1 MRRAAALAAAVA
13 SAIAAAPAAA
23 APVTEVA
30 GSGQVLAALS
40 YDQSRQGYSGLRV
53 TVARA
58 GRVLVGQ
65 ALPTGC
71 GADPCPV
78 APAHRAAGRRSVN
91 VRDLDRDGEPEAIV
105 DLFTGGAHCC
115 TVSFIWSFDAATGG
129 YRRLRHNW
137 LDAGYRL
144 VDLGR
149 DRSLELRSRD
159 ARFAYAFS
167 SYAESYLPV
176 RVLRF
181 RRGKLADVSRRFPRL
196 LRADARSAL
205 RLYRRHRGGRI
216 NVRGMLA
223 AYAAD
228 RYRLGSRRAARR
240 TLFRALRRGDLG
252 PAFAFDTGP
261 FGRAYIG
268 RLDRFLRRLGYAR
281 R

>member
-1 MRRAAALAAAVA
+1 MRRAAVLSALLVAV
-13 SAIAAAPAAA
+13 AAAPAAA

-30 GSGQVLAALS
+30 GSGQVIASLS
-40 YDQSRQGYSGLRV
+40 YDQSRQGYANLRA
-53 TVARA
+53 TLARG
-58 GRVLVGQ
+58 GRVLVSQ

-71 GADPCPV
+71 DTGPCPV
-78 APAHRAAGRRSVN
+78 APAYRWAGRRSVI
-91 VRDLDRDGEPEAIV
+91 VRDLDGDGEPEVVV

-115 TVSFIWSFDAATGG
+115 TVSFVWSFDAATGS

-144 VDLGR
+144 VDIGR
-149 DRSLELRSRD
+149 DGSLELRSRD

-181 RRGKLADVSRRFPRL
+181 RAGRLTDVSRRFPRL
-196 LRADARSAL
+196 LRADARGAL

-228 RYRLGSRRAARR
+228 RYRLGGRRAARR

-252 PAFAFDTGP
+252 PAFAFDSGP
-261 FGRAYIG
+261 FGRAYIE
-268 RLDRFLRRLGYAR
+268 RVDRFLRRLGYAR